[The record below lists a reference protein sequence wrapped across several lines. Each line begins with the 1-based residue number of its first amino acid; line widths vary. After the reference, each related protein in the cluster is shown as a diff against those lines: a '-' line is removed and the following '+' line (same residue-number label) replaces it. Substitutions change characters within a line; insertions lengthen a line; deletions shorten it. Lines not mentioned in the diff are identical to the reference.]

1 MAKFWEKMKKIIGG
15 GAVASKEESETVT
28 KIEPRVT
35 PKGND
40 RVSEKTEGETSY
52 KGDKVSEI
60 SGTDGE
66 GAFETTSGMGEKISG
81 AANLFIANTKKLV
94 SLLGKKAPQVAET
107 VAEKTK
113 ILASVVSEKTGEA
126 VAFSKLKIKIRNLKN
141 HVEQTKS
148 ELGGR
153 TYELMKE
160 NRTDIYE
167 DDAVNAL
174 IEKVKSLNGE
184 IEATQKEIE
193 ELQEDEKTGGD

>member
-1 MAKFWEKMKKIIGG
+1 MAKFWEKMKKTIGG
-15 GAVASKEESETVT
+15 GAVASKEEPETVT
-28 KIEPRVT
+28 KIESRVT
-35 PKGND
+35 PKGSD
-40 RVSEKTEGETSY
+40 RVSEKTEAETSA
-52 KGDKVSEI
+52 KGDKVSGI
-60 SGTDGE
+60 SGTDEE
-66 GAFETTSGMGEKISG
+66 GAFETTSGMGEKISV
-81 AANLFIANTKKLV
+81 AVNLFIANTKKLV
-94 SLLGKKAPQVAET
+94 SLVGKKAPQVAET

-167 DDAVNAL
+167 DDAVKAL

-193 ELQEDEKTGGD
+193 ELHEDEKT